1 VTPDKISHPISDPI
15 AEAPPAVTSDEGSLL
30 EVAVA
35 LPVRGTFTYRDP
47 RRAVRVPVGT
57 QVVVPFGPRT
67 VTGFVVGHVIAGPSS
82 GAGAPRAQTLDLE
95 EVVSGQPAFD
105 DEMIALCRWAA
116 DYYQAPLGEVLR
128 AALPQGEKAN
138 AIRSVRLT
146 EAGRRSLARQP
157 GLLPG
162 EVTPVDRES
171 RVLAALQA
179 AGGTL
184 PLRALARHDARA
196 AAQVARLAAQGLVE
210 VGDQVQER
218 KRPPSATWAVIVAG
232 ADRATLPV
240 RAAARRA
247 LAGKLAAAPDGIA
260 TAALTVPERAQLK
273 SLVTAGIA
281 RIERRPLAA
290 APSDGVSETD
300 VSVDRA
306 AAATAATSLPGATS
320 GGGLV
325 ATPAQQAAIET
336 LVPALTQ
343 GFATF
348 VLHGVTGSGKTEVY
362 LRVIAEARRAGRG
375 ALVLVPE
382 IALTPQLAS
391 RFRARF
397 GDDVAVLHSALPPGE
412 RLGAWRKLRAGQ
424 VGIAVGAR
432 SAIFAPVQ
440 NLGVLVVDEEHD
452 GSFKQDDGFRY
463 NARDLA
469 VVRAQRAGAVAIL
482 GSATPSLETFHN
494 AETGRFRLLALP
506 ERATPRPLP
515 QVEIIDLRRHPVGAD
530 GLLSPVLAEAVA
542 ANLAAREQ
550 TILFLNRR
558 GFSTVVLC
566 RACGNVVHCD
576 HCAVAMTYH
585 KNRGRLVCHYCART
599 SLAPSRCP
607 KCSSPKVERL
617 GMGTERVEALVRERF
632 PDARV
637 ARLDRDTADG
647 GPSDGGTK
655 RGLRDVLAGMQNGS
669 IDILIGTQMVT
680 KGHDFAGVT
689 LVGVLLPDQ
698 GMHLPDF
705 RATERTFQLLEQVAG
720 RAGRGDRPG
729 RVIVQTYRPENPAI
743 AAVRTHDYHGFVRKE
758 LDFRRDADYPPFAR
772 MIVLRLD
779 GRDPERVASIAAL
792 VATAATA
799 AGGGK
804 IRILG
809 PAEAPIARVRGRTR
823 YQVWLAGRDR
833 PALVAAARAGA
844 AVKLSGDVRIAVDID
859 PQSVL

>member
-1 VTPDKISHPISDPI
+1 VTGERAG
-15 AEAPPAVTSDEGSLL
+15 AEGRSLL
-30 EVAVA
+30 EVAVV

-47 RRAVRVPVGT
+47 RGAAPVPLGT

-67 VTGFVVGHVIAGPSS
+67 VTGFVVGHPVVHPDLGAV
-82 GAGAPRAQTLDLE
+82 AGASSASVLDVE
-95 EVVSGQPAFD
+95 EVVAGQPAFD
-105 DEMIALCRWAA
+105 DQMIALCRWAA

-128 AALPQGEKAN
+128 AALPQGEKAT
-138 AIRSVRLT
+138 AVRSVRLT
-146 EAGRRSLARQP
+146 EAGRRALARQP

-162 EVTPVDRES
+162 EAAPVDRL
-171 RVLAALQA
+171 LAALDA

-184 PLRALARHDARA
+184 PLKALVRQDPRA
-196 AAQVARLAAQGLVE
+196 AAHAARLAGQGLVE

-218 KRPPSATWAVIVAG
+218 KRPPAITVGLFVAG
-232 ADRATLPV
+232 SDLGGLPARAV
-240 RAAARRA
+240 ARRA
-247 LAGKLAAAPDGIA
+247 LAAKLAAAAAAGATSGATPDGIP
-260 TAALTVPERAQLK
+260 TAALTIAERGHLK
-273 SLVTAGIA
+273 ALVAAGIA
-281 RIERRPLAA
+281 RLERRSPPAPSAAALAA
-290 APSDGVSETD
+290 GD
-300 VSVDRA
+300 A
-306 AAATAATSLPGATS
+306 AVA
-320 GGGLV
+320 GGGGARGALV
-325 ATPAQQAAIET
+325 ATPAQESAIA
-336 LVPALTQ
+336 ALTAALAQ

-348 VLHGVTGSGKTEVY
+348 VLQGVTGSGKTEVY
-362 LRVIAEARRAGRG
+362 LRIIAQARAAGRG

-382 IALTPQLAS
+382 IALTPQLAA

-412 RLGAWRKLRAGQ
+412 RLRAWRQLRAGE

-440 NLGVLVVDEEHD
+440 RLGVLVVDEEHD

-482 GSATPSLETFHN
+482 GSATPSLETFQN
-494 AETGRFRLLALP
+494 VEAGRFRRLMLP

-515 QVEIIDLRRHPVGAD
+515 TVEIIDLRRHPVGAD

-566 RACGNVVHCD
+566 RACGKVVRCND
-576 HCAVAMTYH
+576 CAVSMTYH
-585 KNRGRLVCHYCART
+585 KGRGRLVCHYCARLT
-599 SLAPSRCP
+599 MVPTRCP
-607 KCSSPKVERL
+607 ECASPKVERL

-647 GPSDGGTK
+647 GGSEDGTK
-655 RGLRDVLAGMQNGS
+655 RGLRAVLDGMQSGG

-689 LVGVLLPDQ
+689 LVGVLQPDQ
-698 GMHLPDF
+698 GLDLPDF
-705 RATERTFQLLEQVAG
+705 RAAERTFQLLEQVAG

-729 RVIVQTYRPENPAI
+729 RVIIQTYKPNNFAI
-743 AAVRTHDYHGFVRKE
+743 QCVVTHDYEKFARQE
-758 LDFRRDADYPPFAR
+758 LGDRQERSYPPFSR
-772 MIVLRLD
+772 LVVLRLD
-779 GRDPERVASIAAL
+779 ARDESRVTQDAARVAAA
-792 VATAATA
+792 VIA
-799 AGGGK
+799 AGGEK
-804 IRILG
+804 IRVLG
-809 PAEAPIARVRGRTR
+809 PAPAPIERVRGRSR
-823 YQVWLAGRDR
+823 YQIWIFSRERA
-833 PALVAAARAGA
+833 ALVAAARAGA
-844 AVKLSGDVRIAVDID
+844 AVKLAGDVRLAVDVD